1 MYDPYLRG
9 HDKNILCMSLITK
22 LYENYSATDSP
33 REFQKMLKNNGI
45 YVDILNGY
53 LDSGSHADTY
63 KIKGKNKVIQVREN
77 PLDRDTGK
85 ERSYPILKEFVGK
98 RFDFVVNLF
107 MAKVIKYERDYLILV
122 MEYLEEVDYPSV
134 LKPFMELQM
143 NYYIL
148 NGNDIVYNDKIKID
162 DNSTSE
168 FILNQVKKFK
178 SDIKKLDNYILQYRK
193 LPDNIK
199 NNVDHYTRDILRGL
213 RELKDKGYRYGDMKG
228 ANTMYDPKTDHY
240 KIIDLEYLF
249 KL

>member
-1 MYDPYLRG
+1 
-9 HDKNILCMSLITK
+9 MSLITK
-22 LYENYSATDSP
+22 LYENYSATESP
-33 REFQKMLKNNGI
+33 REFQEILKNNGI

-63 KIKGKNKVIQVREN
+63 KVKGKNKVIQVREN
-77 PLDRDTGK
+77 PLDRDNGK
-85 ERSYPILKEFVGK
+85 ERSYPILKEFVGEQ
-98 RFDFVVNLF
+98 FDFVVNLF
-107 MAKVIKYERDYLILV
+107 MAKVIKGITNVYIPASERDFLILV

-178 SDIKKLDNYILQYRK
+178 SDTKKLDNYILQYRK

-199 NNVDHYTRDILRGL
+199 NNIDHYTRDILRGL
-213 RELKDKGYRYGDMKG
+213 RELKDRGYRYGDMKG

-240 KIIDLEYLF
+240 KIIDLEYLL